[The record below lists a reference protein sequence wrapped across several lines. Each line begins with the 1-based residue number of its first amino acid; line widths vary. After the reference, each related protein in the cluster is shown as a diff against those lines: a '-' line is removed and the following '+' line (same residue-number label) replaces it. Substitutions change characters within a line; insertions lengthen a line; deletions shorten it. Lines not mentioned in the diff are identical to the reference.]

1 MDRRTFLNHVPAGVG
16 LSLLSSKLFAQTENG
31 IERHPLLATQN
42 PLIIKG
48 RDAGLGA
55 LKPSTAELERG
66 LELHAE
72 SIVFDSYG
80 FAPRAAV
87 DGDAL
92 AKLDASHASDME
104 WADAREEM
112 SMTRPAL
119 IPQEREE
126 FREAF
131 RCAGVTCIFQNAG
144 EEGQTPNRLLKR
156 LARFTFLG
164 DMLRDVL
171 VRASLPADIINA
183 KAAGKHCLYLTGN
196 GTPLPQTWVSV
207 QEELGYIRHFFQLGI
222 RMMHLTY
229 NRRNMLADGCAE
241 TANGGLSDFGRA
253 AIAEM
258 NRVGVI
264 LDVAHTGWR
273 SSREAA
279 EASTKPMVA
288 SHTACNTLNEHIRAK
303 PDDVIKAICDTNGLI
318 GICLIPNFLGGGGD
332 IVRLLDHIDH
342 VVKKFGVDHVAIG
355 TDVAHM
361 SQFAAAENKKVPKRD
376 RRRSRFASLWPDGS
390 LGGNWPGRA
399 TLAWTNWPLFTVGLV
414 QRGYSDEEIQK
425 IIGGNILRVC
435 QDVLPE
441 PLQKISQS

>member
-1 MDRRTFLNHVPAGVG
+1 
-16 LSLLSSKLFAQTENG
+16 
-31 IERHPLLATQN
+31 
-42 PLIIKG
+42 
-48 RDAGLGA
+48 
-55 LKPSTAELERG
+55 
-66 LELHAE
+66 
-72 SIVFDSYG
+72 
-80 FAPRAAV
+80 
-87 DGDAL
+87 
-92 AKLDASHASDME
+92 
-104 WADAREEM
+104 
-112 SMTRPAL
+112 
-119 IPQEREE
+119 
-126 FREAF
+126 
-131 RCAGVTCIFQNAG
+131 
-144 EEGQTPNRLLKR
+144 
-156 LARFTFLG
+156 
-164 DMLRDVL
+164 
-171 VRASLPADIINA
+171 
-183 KAAGKHCLYLTGN
+183 AAGKHCLYLTGN